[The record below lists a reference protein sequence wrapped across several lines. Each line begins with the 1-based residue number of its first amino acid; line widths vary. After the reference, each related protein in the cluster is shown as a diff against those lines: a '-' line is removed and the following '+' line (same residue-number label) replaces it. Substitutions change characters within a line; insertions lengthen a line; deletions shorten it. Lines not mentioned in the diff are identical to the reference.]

1 MTFRDIW
8 RAALFGA
15 LILGALAGLALGALT
30 HSVGSADHDAI
41 RRALVAADPQ
51 DLGVPLLK
59 RQVRGFEAGYFPDCA
74 GLAILTREDRW
85 PDPAIAAV
93 RADTILPNGIEE
105 MCDRLLAELNG
116 GDDGTWFT
124 YARYWHGALL
134 LHRAVL
140 SGGRYDDLQTA
151 AAVLVGLAFAM
162 LFAGVAWRVG
172 VVPALLLTASV
183 ALLTD
188 ARTVVDLPVQAV
200 GFAAMLMAVGGFAV
214 IGAGRGGA
222 RALLAAALSGAVL
235 NFFDFLYTPAAFA
248 MLNAWVWLAA
258 TRTDGKPRSWFDAL
272 LIFGASLG
280 GYAAFWAMKWAIA
293 FGFDTTGTQIFIFGA
308 NEFTRWG
315 PATGA
320 TWPLEASAMAI
331 GWTFDVWW
339 KAATALALMA
349 AALVL
354 RRMHGGAAVQRVALL
369 LVPVIPAVLVIEIM
383 AAHTVNH
390 LGFTFRI
397 VPAVLAIIAASL
409 VLRYTAPEAR
419 KAAIS
424 SGE

>member
-8 RAALFGA
+8 RAALIGA
-15 LILGALAGLALGALT
+15 LLLGALAALALGALT
-30 HSVGSADHDAI
+30 WSVGHADHDAI
-41 RRALVAADPQ
+41 RRALAAAEPQ
-51 DLGVPLLK
+51 ELGVPLLK
-59 RQVRGFEAGYFPDCA
+59 RPVRGFEAGYFPDCA

-93 RADTILPNGIEE
+93 RADTILPDGIEE
-105 MCDRLLAELNG
+105 MCRRLQVELTG
-116 GDDGTWFT
+116 GDDGKWFT

-140 SGGRYDDLQTA
+140 SGGSYADLQRAA
-151 AAVLVGLAFAM
+151 AAVVGLA
-162 LFAGVAWRVG
+162 LVVLLAGAAWRVG
-172 VVPALLLTASV
+172 AAPGLLLVLSL

-188 ARTVVDLPVQAV
+188 ARTVIDLPVQAV
-200 GFAAMLMAVGGFAV
+200 GFAAMLMAVAGFAAF
-214 IGAGRGGA
+214 GAGRTGIW
-222 RALLAAALSGAVL
+222 ALVAAALSGAAL

-258 TRTDGKPRSWFDAL
+258 VRTDGKPRSWFDAA

-280 GYAAFWAMKWAIA
+280 GYAAFWALKWAIA
-293 FGFDTTGTQIFIFGA
+293 FGFDPSGQQIFIFGA

-320 TWPLEASAMAI
+320 TWPLKASGLAVAA
-331 GWTFDVWW
+331 TFDMWW
-339 KAATALALMA
+339 KGATALVLIA

-354 RRMHGGAAVQRVALL
+354 RRMRGGAGWPRVLLL
-369 LVPVIPAVLVIEIM
+369 LVPVLPALLVIEVM
-383 AAHTVNH
+383 AAHTINH

-397 VPAVLAIIAASL
+397 VPAVLAILAASL
-409 VLRYTAPEAR
+409 ALRYTAPEAR

-424 SGE
+424 AAE